1 MASVAPSP
9 EVVVERSVVAGSV
22 VEGGAGDV
30 VVAGSLVAGPVV
42 AGSLVTGQP
51 HVERPPQHY
60 CNYCNV
66 WMSGSRESVRRHEEG
81 ARHKDCVAKKEE
93 GNSCYGCLC
102 CARCGEQYCSYCSCE
117 QCPICVELLNG
128 CGEIFDLLSCL
139 CPLIL
144 QAVQNISI

>member
-9 EVVVERSVVAGSV
+9 EVVVDGSVVEGSV

-66 WMSGSRESVRRHEEG
+66 WMSGSKESVRRHEEG

-102 CARCGEQYCSYCSCE
+102 CARCGELLHQYCSFALKVAL
-117 QCPICVELLNG
+117 IVEN
-128 CGEIFDLLSCL
+128 F
-139 CPLIL
+139 
-144 QAVQNISI
+144 

>member
-9 EVVVERSVVAGSV
+9 EVVVDGSVVEDSV

-66 WMSGSRESVRRHEEG
+66 WMSGSKESVRRHEEG

-93 GNSCYGCLC
+93 GNSCWAICCGNFCASWCCGDCSCSCGDGCCSCLEECCSCLC
-102 CARCGEQYCSYCSCE
+102 CQ
-117 QCPICVELLNG
+117 
-128 CGEIFDLLSCL
+128 
-139 CPLIL
+139 
-144 QAVQNISI
+144 